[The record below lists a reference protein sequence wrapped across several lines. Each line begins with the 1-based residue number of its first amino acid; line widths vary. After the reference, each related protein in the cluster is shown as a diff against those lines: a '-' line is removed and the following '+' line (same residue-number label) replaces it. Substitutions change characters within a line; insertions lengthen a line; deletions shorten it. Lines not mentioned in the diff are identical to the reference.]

1 MLWIKVLHDGF
12 LPSVSCI
19 VREAV
24 KSSRTCVTLEMKPP
38 NFHMTILKSS
48 KMGDPMVD
56 SSTLLSSLVY
66 KENASASFG
75 EENLVAVHLCAMT
88 KEVEEREGDLYKVEG
103 FIRPALSHT
112 CLPSV
117 VTWSSNYAKDY
128 QKTNKSEPYK
138 IHAWSK
144 LRR

>member
-66 KENASASFG
+66 KENACASFG
-75 EENLVAVHLCAMT
+75 AENLV
-88 KEVEEREGDLYKVEG
+88 DKVEG
-103 FIRPALSHT
+103 FIRLALSYT